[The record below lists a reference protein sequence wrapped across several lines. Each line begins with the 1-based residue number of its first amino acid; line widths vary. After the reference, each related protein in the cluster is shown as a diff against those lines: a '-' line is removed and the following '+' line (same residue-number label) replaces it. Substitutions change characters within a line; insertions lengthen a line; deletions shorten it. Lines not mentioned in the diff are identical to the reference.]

1 MPRHL
6 LLLAAVLLVPSAQ
19 AETAPL
25 TTAPFQ
31 TAPTQATPT
40 SLRSPQA
47 RMVDGYL
54 AYGQFK
60 MGRYAQAFE
69 IWQRLAAEGD
79 ADAAFQLGVMLED
92 GRGQPADLVQALGY
106 YHQASNAG
114 SSRAAHRLAALYAT
128 GAPGLPAD
136 PTLSR
141 HYRAL
146 AEAGD

>member
-1 MPRHL
+1 MPRYLL
-6 LLLAAVLLVPSAQ
+6 LLLAAVLLVPAAQ
-19 AETAPL
+19 AQD
-25 TTAPFQ
+25 Q
-31 TAPTQATPT
+31 TGPT

-69 IWQRLAAEGD
+69 IWQRLAEEGD

-92 GRGQPADLVQALGY
+92 GRGQPADLEQALTY
-106 YHQASNAG
+106 YRQASDAG
-114 SSRAAHRLAALYAT
+114 SQRAAHRLAALYAA

-141 HYRAL
+141 HYQAL
-146 AEAGD
+146 ADTDD